1 MSAEPQEEDFHDAH
15 IASTRLKSDMN
26 DKRLPKRWFPWMFAL
41 LMGGGMTAIVTLA
54 LTLAQDAWQ
63 LQSLLRW
70 LQRWALA
77 WAVATPVIVGL
88 APRARR
94 IAARFAIPPEA

>member
-1 MSAEPQEEDFHDAH
+1 MS
-15 IASTRLKSDMN
+15 

-77 WAVATPVIVGL
+77 WTVATPVIVWL

-94 IAARFAIPPEA
+94 IAARFAVPPEA

>member
-1 MSAEPQEEDFHDAH
+1 
-15 IASTRLKSDMN
+15 
-26 DKRLPKRWFPWMFAL
+26 MFAF

-54 LTLAQDAWQ
+54 LTLALDVWQ
-63 LQSLLRW
+63 MQALMRW

-77 WAVATPVIVGL
+77 WAVATPVIVWL

-94 IAARFAIPPEA
+94 IAARFAVPPEA